1 MSMTD
6 PIADLFTRI
15 RNSSAAGKSKLD
27 VPHSQ
32 MKESLSKLLERE
44 GYLRE
49 VRATEVEGRRWLRLY
64 LKVDEDGRAV
74 LRNLERVSKPGRR
87 VYYSTRIIPTVLRG
101 QGIGIYSTPKGLL
114 TDRECRDQRV
124 GGEYLGRAW

>member
-1 MSMTD
+1 MTD

-15 RNSSAAGKSKLD
+15 RNSSAAGKNKLD
-27 VPHSQ
+27 VPHSRL
-32 MKESLSKLLERE
+32 KESLSRLLERE

-49 VRATEVEGRRWLRLY
+49 VRSTEVEGRRWLRLY
-64 LKVDEDGRAV
+64 LKMDEDGKAV
-74 LRNLERVSKPGRR
+74 LRNLQRVSKPGRR
-87 VYYSTRIIPTVLRG
+87 VYYSTRIIPAVLRG

>member
-1 MSMTD
+1 VSMTD

-15 RNSSAAGKSKLD
+15 RNACGAGRDKID
-27 VPHSQ
+27 VPHSRL
-32 MKESLSKLLERE
+32 KESVSRLLERE

-49 VRATEVEGRRWLRLY
+49 VRATEVEGRRRLRLY
-64 LKVDEDGRAV
+64 LRVDEDGKPV

-87 VYYSTRIIPTVLRG
+87 VYYSTRIIPSVLRG

-114 TDRECRDQRV
+114 TDRECREQRV